1 MEKPIFQTK
10 ITTAEYSI
18 IILILLAIILGLIY
32 CSLFMR
38 LSILETLII
47 FGGFFTLIYRVIRIK
62 IFVLFADRLIIKRP
76 FLLTDKFDT
85 TIQLNDIRQITFLF
99 SGSRYGGGYRMNIA
113 FFSRSNRENLNY
125 KFENGLIQLKEL
137 IENLRIAGI
146 NIKDDI

>member
-10 ITTAEYSI
+10 ITTVEYSL

-32 CSLFMR
+32 CSLFMS

-62 IFVLFADRLIIKRP
+62 VFILFADRLVVKRP
-76 FLLTDKFDT
+76 FLLTDKFDN
-85 TIQLNDIRQITFLF
+85 TIQLKDIRKITFLF
-99 SGSRYGGGYRMNIA
+99 SGLRYGGGYRMNIA
-113 FFSRSNRENLNY
+113 FFSRLNRENINY
-125 KFENGLIQLKEL
+125 KFDNGLIHLKEL
-137 IENLRIAGI
+137 IGNLRIAGI